1 MSNYGAIKNF
11 TDLEAWKLARKV
23 RQAVYK
29 IVKTLPPEEKY
40 GLGLQMR
47 KSSIS
52 STANIA
58 EGFGRFHYQEN
69 IRFCRISRGSL
80 YETMDHLI
88 TCYDEQYI
96 TKEQFKGIFALS
108 KQAAKVLNGYIRWL
122 KKQKSSNEN

>member
-11 TDLEAWKLARKV
+11 TDIEAWKLARKV
-23 RQAVYK
+23 RQAIYK

-40 GLGLQMR
+40 ALGTQMR
-47 KSSIS
+47 KSAIS

-69 IRFCRISRGSL
+69 IRFCRVSRGSL

-96 TKEQFKGIFALS
+96 TKELFTEIYSLC
-108 KQAAKVLNGYIRWL
+108 KQAAKVLNGYIR
-122 KKQKSSNEN
+122 